1 MNNSENASPGLQ
13 YAPGIRGK
21 VLFRVRE
28 TYVAGPVA
36 DMISKR
42 RVGAVKLD
50 LVLRALALLPGDSG
64 ARAPGTVLRHRD
76 RLSYEVL
83 HDLCRDPRTYTFDS
97 PQDEIDD
104 PSVREKKRT
113 WVGEQLQELEH
124 RCLVRRDRDLRGR
137 RPELVVLSDLG
148 DGSAFDDPG
157 VESLKGTSYVT
168 VLGSVLTLRNFRQ
181 WGAPEV
187 AAYLCAMA
195 ADRFARHRHHQ
206 LTGEL
211 IAVGCATWFRQ
222 ADWFNSRNPHL
233 ARPEGH
239 IPFPF
244 STSTIERGLRALR
257 KQRLIVA
264 EPRLVD
270 PETGRRFQSGRRMVY
285 TNRLGTAGAAQVVR
299 LALPRPSR
307 QAPHLRVVAQGE

>member
-1 MNNSENASPGLQ
+1 MNNSENGTPGLQ

-42 RVGAVKLD
+42 RFGAAKLD

-64 ARAPGTVLRHRD
+64 ARVPGTVLRHGD
-76 RLSYEVL
+76 RVSYEAL

-124 RCLVRRDRDLRGR
+124 RALVRRDPGPRGR

-157 VESLKGTSYVT
+157 VESRKGTSYVT

-181 WGAPEV
+181 WGAPEI

-195 ADRFARHRHHQ
+195 ADRFARHRHHR

-211 IAVGCATWFRQ
+211 IEVGCATWFRQ

-239 IPFPF
+239 VPFPF
-244 STSTIERGLRALR
+244 STSTIERGLRSLR
-257 KQRLIVA
+257 KQGLIVA
-264 EPRLVD
+264 EPSLVD

-285 TNRLGTAGAAQVVR
+285 TNRFGSARTAQVVG
-299 LALPRPSR
+299 LPLPMPPKPV
-307 QAPHLRVVAQGE
+307 PHLRIVAQGG